1 MSPEHKLSKQEIMR
15 LAEDVAAGRREASE
29 LTNHGITV
37 GDWIEI
43 DKEGFL
49 KLIENQN
56 DKQDSL
62 VFIVLYRD
70 DFPFNDPSE
79 IEEALVEELSK
90 DAVGEWSG
98 AGSGLGERPYFD
110 ISFTINDSD
119 KALAVIRSVLREKRV
134 GKSTEIRLSEGTHS
148 VYDQ

>member
-1 MSPEHKLSKQEIMR
+1 MTGQHKQKRQFVRVSVIMFCIPTLLFSSCSTEDPRVSPEHKLSKQEIMR

-79 IEEALVEELSK
+79 IEEALVEEPSK
-90 DAVGEWSG
+90 DAVG
-98 AGSGLGERPYFD
+98 
-110 ISFTINDSD
+110 
-119 KALAVIRSVLREKRV
+119 
-134 GKSTEIRLSEGTHS
+134 
-148 VYDQ
+148 